1 MNAKLWACVITGV
14 LVAHLCVLVIVSN
27 IRMSRKPR
35 PKPVEPNFSAS
46 TTTYTAPDGK
56 ILKMEHE
63 FTVETD
69 FVKPEMLEKLPPPPT
84 PDAAQPAK
92 SAAPSTAN

>member
-1 MNAKLWACVITGV
+1 MNAKLWACVIAGV

-27 IRMSRKPR
+27 IRLSRTPR

-56 ILKMEHE
+56 ILKMEHA
-63 FTVETD
+63 FTVETE
-69 FVKPEMLEKLPPPPT
+69 FAKPELLEKLPPPPLDT
-84 PDAAQPAK
+84 AQPAK
-92 SAAPSTAN
+92 YTAPATAE